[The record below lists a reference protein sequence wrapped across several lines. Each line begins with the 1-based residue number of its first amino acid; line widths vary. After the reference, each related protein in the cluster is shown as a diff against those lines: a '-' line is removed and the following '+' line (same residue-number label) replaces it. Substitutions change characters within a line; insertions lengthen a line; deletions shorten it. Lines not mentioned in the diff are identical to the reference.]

1 MALNPHT
8 NPLGHT
14 VTPANTSCVITIAI
28 LQMREPRG
36 RGGKELSKMLSYAW
50 WNRDLNPGSLTPELK
65 FLTKEPGILLEEML
79 YLCEHT

>member
-1 MALNPHT
+1 MKNKYNINSHDLLSVYIMSLNPHT

-14 VTPANTSCVITIAI
+14 VTPANTSYVITIDI

-50 WNRDLNPGSLTPELK
+50 WNRDLNPGSLTPNSSS
-65 FLTKEPGILLEEML
+65 
-79 YLCEHT
+79 